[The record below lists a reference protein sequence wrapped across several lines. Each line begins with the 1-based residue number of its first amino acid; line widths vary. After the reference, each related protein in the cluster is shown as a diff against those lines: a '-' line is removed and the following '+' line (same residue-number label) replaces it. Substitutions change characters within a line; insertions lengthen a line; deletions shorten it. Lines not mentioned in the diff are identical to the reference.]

1 MLVNLS
7 HAKLTGTFYT
17 SSFSTFANVSLIK
30 EEGSGTFRA
39 ENYGS
44 MLQEPIFLELIGSP
58 VLSTEGCFCIFEN
71 LVLMITSLP
80 DMTLD
85 TADLFCWYKLSDS

>member
-7 HAKLTGTFYT
+7 HAKLTGKFYT

-30 EEGSGTFRA
+30 EVGGSGTFRV
-39 ENYGS
+39 ENYSS

-58 VLSTEGCFCIFEN
+58 VLSAEGCFCIFEN
-71 LVLMITSLP
+71 PVLMITSLS

-85 TADLFCWYKLSDS
+85 TPDLFCWYKLN